1 VNKVNGRNRSAVRIR
16 IKGRYRDQKL
26 ELDRPLDIDEGTEVS
41 IEIHLTESEDQL
53 REAIAALGMRRLEEE
68 WDNPEDAI
76 YDDWRTHYGV

>member
-1 VNKVNGRNRSAVRIR
+1 MIR

-26 ELDRPLDIDEGTEVS
+26 ELDQPLDIVEGTEVS
-41 IEIHLTESEDQL
+41 IEIHLTESEDQA
-53 REAIAALGMRRLEEE
+53 REAIADLGMRRLEEE